1 MHLLRFGGAIYDRGT
16 TRLANLGRTFT
27 KFFGS
32 PLFLILPLVLDEAK
46 ISFRLI
52 SSNSLA
58 GDGLF
63 YANVYASFKTVLQGR
78 SLAHREASGFYR
90 LKPLAFAVVALKNKL
105 SSAVAKLK
113 KSPAKPVPAKK
124 APAKKAPAK
133 KAPAKKLPAKKAP
146 AKKAPAKKAPVK
158 KAPAKKESVKKA
170 PVRPTLA
177 KPTLAK
183 PTLAKPPVKKAPAK
197 KPEAEIIKGA
207 HKTALT
213 SSTAK
218 GGATTISVYKPE
230 VEASDVVVVEEKRL
244 VLPPPIRKPKPGKK
258 APSLKP
264 IKAAPAPFVI
274 EGEEN
279 WTATELK
286 AIRAELAKDLIRLKK
301 ELAEIESEMDDL
313 IEASGVG
320 AGDDQADAG
329 AKTFE
334 REHEISLVYN
344 ARDMVLQTERALE
357 RIDTKTYGRCEDC
370 GNAIG
375 KARLQVFPRATL
387 CMLCKQKEERR

>member
-1 MHLLRFGGAIYDRGT
+1 
-16 TRLANLGRTFT
+16 
-27 KFFGS
+27 
-32 PLFLILPLVLDEAK
+32 
-46 ISFRLI
+46 
-52 SSNSLA
+52 
-58 GDGLF
+58 
-63 YANVYASFKTVLQGR
+63 
-78 SLAHREASGFYR
+78 
-90 LKPLAFAVVALKNKL
+90 VALKKKL
-105 SSAVAKLK
+105 SSAVAKFK
-113 KSPAKPVPAKK
+113 KQPAKK
-124 APAKKAPAK
+124 VNTKKASAKKSAPSKVAVKKAVPKKAPVK
-133 KAPAKKLPAKKAP
+133 KAI

-158 KAPAKKESVKKA
+158 PATGTKAPASKA
-170 PVRPTLA
+170 PI
-177 KPTLAK
+177 
-183 PTLAKPPVKKAPAK
+183 KKVPAK
-197 KPEAEIIKGA
+197 KPTEIIKGA

-230 VEASDVVVVEEKRL
+230 VEASDIVVVEEKRL
-244 VLPPPIRKPKPGKK
+244 VLPPPVRKPKPGKK

-264 IKAAPAPFVI
+264 IKAAPAPFVS

-286 AIRAELAKDLIRLKK
+286 AIRSELAKDLVRLKN
-301 ELAEIESEMDDL
+301 ELEEIESEMDDL

>member
-1 MHLLRFGGAIYDRGT
+1 
-16 TRLANLGRTFT
+16 
-27 KFFGS
+27 
-32 PLFLILPLVLDEAK
+32 
-46 ISFRLI
+46 
-52 SSNSLA
+52 
-58 GDGLF
+58 
-63 YANVYASFKTVLQGR
+63 
-78 SLAHREASGFYR
+78 
-90 LKPLAFAVVALKNKL
+90 VALKKKL
-105 SSAVAKLK
+105 SSAVAKFKKKPATKVTAKKTPAKKPTPKKSSAK
-113 KSPAKPVPAKK
+113 KSPAKKVVAKK
-124 APAKKAPAK
+124 APV
-133 KAPAKKLPAKKAP
+133 KKAP

-158 KAPAKKESVKKA
+158 
-170 PVRPTLA
+170 PVLA
-177 KPTLAK
+177 
-183 PTLAKPPVKKAPAK
+183 KKAPAK
-197 KPEAEIIKGA
+197 KPTEIIKGA

-230 VEASDVVVVEEKRL
+230 VEASDIVVVEEKRL
-244 VLPPPIRKPKPGKK
+244 VLPPPVRKPKPGKK
-258 APSLKP
+258 APALKP
-264 IKAAPAPFVI
+264 IKAAPAPFVS
-274 EGEEN
+274 EGEET

-286 AIRAELAKDLIRLKK
+286 AIRSELAKDLVRLKK
-301 ELAEIESEMDDL
+301 ELEEIESEMDDL

>member
-1 MHLLRFGGAIYDRGT
+1 
-16 TRLANLGRTFT
+16 
-27 KFFGS
+27 
-32 PLFLILPLVLDEAK
+32 
-46 ISFRLI
+46 
-52 SSNSLA
+52 
-58 GDGLF
+58 
-63 YANVYASFKTVLQGR
+63 
-78 SLAHREASGFYR
+78 
-90 LKPLAFAVVALKNKL
+90 VALKKKL
-105 SSAVAKLK
+105 SNAVAKL
-113 KSPAKPVPAKK
+113 
-124 APAKKAPAK
+124 
-133 KAPAKKLPAKKAP
+133 KKAP

-158 KAPAKKESVKKA
+158 KAPAKKAPAKKAPTKKAPAKKAPVKAPVKKAVAKKAPVKAPVKKA

-177 KPTLAK
+177 K
-183 PTLAKPPVKKAPAK
+183 APAK
-197 KPEAEIIKGA
+197 KPAAEIIKGA

-218 GGATTISVYKPE
+218 GGATTISVYTPE

-244 VLPPPIRKPKPGKK
+244 VLPPPVRKPKPGKK

-264 IKAAPAPFVI
+264 IKAAPAPFVS
-274 EGEEN
+274 EGDES
-279 WTATELK
+279 WSATELK
-286 AIRAELAKDLIRLKK
+286 SIRAELAKDLVRLKK
-301 ELAEIESEMDDL
+301 ELEQIESEMDDL

-370 GNAIG
+370 GNQIG

>member
-1 MHLLRFGGAIYDRGT
+1 
-16 TRLANLGRTFT
+16 
-27 KFFGS
+27 
-32 PLFLILPLVLDEAK
+32 
-46 ISFRLI
+46 
-52 SSNSLA
+52 
-58 GDGLF
+58 
-63 YANVYASFKTVLQGR
+63 
-78 SLAHREASGFYR
+78 
-90 LKPLAFAVVALKNKL
+90 VALKKKL

-113 KSPAKPVPAKK
+113 KKPAAKRPIAKSATAKKATAKK
-124 APAKKAPAK
+124 APAKKTPAK
-133 KAPAKKLPAKKAP
+133 KIAAKKPLPKKAEP
-146 AKKAPAKKAPVK
+146 KKPV
-158 KAPAKKESVKKA
+158 AKKA

-177 KPTLAK
+177 KK
-183 PTLAKPPVKKAPAK
+183 PLPK
-197 KPEAEIIKGA
+197 KPAAQIIKGA

-230 VEASDVVVVEEKRL
+230 IEASDVVVVEEKRL
-244 VLPPPIRKPKPGKK
+244 VLPPPVRKPKPGKK
-258 APSLKP
+258 APALKP
-264 IKAAPAPFVI
+264 IKAAPAPFVTA
-274 EGEEN
+274 GEEN
-279 WTATELK
+279 WSATELK
-286 AIRAELAKDLIRLKK
+286 AIRSELAKDLVRLKK
-301 ELAEIESEMDDL
+301 ELQEIESEMDDL

-344 ARDMVLQTERALE
+344 ARDMVLQTERALD

-370 GNAIG
+370 GSAIG